1 MQNQIIEG
9 YARAKTQLREL
20 ERDSEL
26 QRNQRSFSFKRS
38 SLRNLRSRLKRKDR
52 TSALTR
58 RTIKTA

>member
-26 QRNQRSFSFKRS
+26 QRNRRSFSFKRS
-38 SLRNLRSRLKRKDR
+38 SLRNLRSRLQRKDR

>member
-26 QRNQRSFSFKRS
+26 QRNRRSFSFKRS
-38 SLRNLRSRLKRKDR
+38 SLRNLRSRLERKDR
-52 TSALTR
+52 TSALAS

>member
-26 QRNQRSFSFKRS
+26 QRNRRGFSFKRS

-52 TSALTR
+52 TTAVAR
-58 RTIKTA
+58 RTVKTA

>member
-26 QRNQRSFSFKRS
+26 QRNRRSFSFKRS

-52 TSALTR
+52 TTAVAR
-58 RTIKTA
+58 RTVKTA